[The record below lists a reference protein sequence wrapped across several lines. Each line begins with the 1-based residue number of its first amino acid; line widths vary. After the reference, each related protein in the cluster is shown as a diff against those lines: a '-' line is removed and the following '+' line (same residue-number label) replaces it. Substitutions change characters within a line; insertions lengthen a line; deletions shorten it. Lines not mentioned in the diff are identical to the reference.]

1 VNFKIKPSSQFS
13 ADLRAILN
21 FIGDDDAS
29 GARRVLSETN
39 RKIGLL
45 KKRPLAF
52 RLRPEL
58 GQDFRA
64 IRVFSYLLVYHTENN
79 TVFLDR
85 LVHSSQDIEAIFEID
100 EDL

>member
-21 FIGDDDAS
+21 FISDDDAS
-29 GARRVLSETN
+29 GARHVLSETS
-39 RKIGLL
+39 RKIELL

-52 RLRPEL
+52 RLRPKL

-64 IRVFSYLLVYHTENN
+64 IRIFSYLLVVTQKIIP
-79 TVFLDR
+79 FSGPFGA
-85 LVHSSQDIEAIFEID
+85 LVARS
-100 EDL
+100 

>member
-1 VNFKIKPSSQFS
+1 VNFKIKPSSLFS

-21 FIGDDDAS
+21 FISDDDAS

-64 IRVFSYLLVYHTENN
+64 IRVS
-79 TVFLDR
+79 
-85 LVHSSQDIEAIFEID
+85 AIFWCITQKMIPFF
-100 EDL
+100 